1 MEKSMRNIL
10 TIDQGTTS
18 TRAILFSEY
27 GETLADA
34 KKELQQSYRK
44 PGWVEQDANEIWFSV
59 LHAVSELLAKEE
71 VDPKSITAIGIT
83 NQRET
88 AILWDRKTGL
98 PVCPA
103 IVWQSRQTAPFCDH
117 LKNLGVE
124 NFIHERT
131 GLPIDPYFSATKFAW
146 MLDHTKD
153 GRERAKQGELLCGTV
168 DSWLIWKL
176 TGGAVHATDPSN
188 ASRTQL
194 YSLHSGAWDPEL
206 TELFTVPKDLLPEI
220 RPSDGHFGNTAKSV
234 FFDLEIPIRGVL
246 GDQQAAL
253 FGQRCTAPGDAKN
266 TYGTGCFLLMQTGE
280 TPVFSSKGLLTT
292 VAWQMGDE
300 TRYALEGS
308 VFVAGSAV
316 QWLRDGLGII
326 EEAKESETLART
338 VPDAGGLVFVP
349 AFVGLGA
356 PYWDDRTRGSAFGLT
371 RGTTA
376 AHFARATLDAIS
388 YQTADVLV
396 AMENC
401 SEIELKSLKVDG
413 GASQNDLLM
422 QIQADILGIDVTR
435 VSDVEATAKGVAMM
449 AGFATGLWEET
460 QIARHTQSPR
470 IFTPEIN
477 VAERAARIKEWHR
490 AIKATRVF

>member
-1 MEKSMRNIL
+1 MRNIL

-18 TRAILFSEY
+18 TRAILFSEN
-27 GETLADA
+27 GETLAVA
-34 KKELQQSYRK
+34 KKELQQSYQK

-71 VDPKSITAIGIT
+71 VDPKSIAAIGIT